1 MLPTAE
7 TEIEYDK
14 AASFVVPEKPVY
26 RKKPV
31 YDFIKRIFDIVCS
44 VLALIVLSPVFLV
57 SAIVIMIDD
66 FGNPFFVQ
74 DRVGKDGKIFRML
87 KFRTMYKNAEEVK
100 HTLMDMNESDG
111 VHFKIRHDPRILR
124 HSAFMRRMSIDELPQ
139 LLNIIKGDMSII
151 GPRPFIISEQA
162 QLPSDR
168 LLVKPGLS
176 CYWQL
181 AKPDNLSIEEQIALD
196 YKYITNRSF
205 GTDIDIIFKT
215 LRLIFSFGNE

>member
-1 MLPTAE
+1 
-7 TEIEYDK
+7 
-14 AASFVVPEKPVY
+14 
-26 RKKPV
+26 
-31 YDFIKRIFDIVCS
+31 
-44 VLALIVLSPVFLV
+44 
-57 SAIVIMIDD
+57 MIDD

-74 DRVGKDGKIFRML
+74 ERVGKDGKIFRMF
-87 KFRTMYKNAEEVK
+87 KFRTMYKNAEEIK
-100 HTLMDMNESDG
+100 PTLMDMNESDG
-111 VHFKIRHDPRILR
+111 VHFKIRNDPRILR

-181 AKPDNLSIEEQIALD
+181 AKPDNLSIEEQIVLD

>member
-1 MLPTAE
+1 MKKINEE
-7 TEIEYDK
+7 TQPIYI
-14 AASFVVPEKPVY
+14 AH
-26 RKKPV
+26 
-31 YDFIKRIFDIVCS
+31 I
-44 VLALIVLSPVFLV
+44 
-57 SAIVIMIDD
+57 
-66 FGNPFFVQ
+66 N
-74 DRVGKDGKIFRML
+74 
-87 KFRTMYKNAEEVK
+87 KNAEEVK

-162 QLPSDR
+162 QLPADR